1 MKKLLLLLI
10 TIFGFTV
17 NAQSLIVEDCS
28 SLTVGDVGTDLTG
41 ATVGQG
47 VWRIFAPTGT
57 PLSHMAVVDMGGAYG
72 NAFQLTG
79 PATNTGT
86 RYIYNETIA
95 DAWTSREVGNEIAEV
110 TYDFFTGPVSTS
122 KNTQRIVFFNP
133 TGGLIGG
140 ISVQM
145 DSKEVRGLA
154 RYDNAGTIQNIAFG
168 LGATAATPILLSPNT
183 WYKLGFS
190 FNKTTGEIKWKE
202 GNGLFNVSKIG
213 VSAGLNIDNLSIL
226 ATGILFTGETNT
238 TSSVGVY
245 DNITATAT
253 ATDTLL
259 ATESVEVSASNFE
272 TYPNPATYVVN
283 ISSKNNGI
291 NSVIMTDING
301 RTVKSVNVASAT
313 EAQINISD
321 LSAGVYM
328 MKITSDEGTTT
339 KKIIKE

>member
-17 NAQSLIVEDCS
+17 NAQSLLVEDCT

-72 NAFQLTG
+72 NVFQLTG
-79 PATNTGT
+79 SATNTGT

-122 KNTQRIVFFNP
+122 KNTHRVALYNSS
-133 TGGLIGG
+133 GVLIGG
-140 ISVQM
+140 ILVQM
-145 DSKEVRGLA
+145 DTKVVKGLA
-154 RYDNAGTIQNIAFG
+154 RYNNAGTIQNILFD
-168 LGATAATPILLSPNT
+168 LGATFTTPKFLDPNT

-202 GNGLFNVSKIG
+202 GTGLFDKSIIG
-213 VSAGLNIDNLSIL
+213 VSAGIDVGELDILCSAILLAADVNTVASI
-226 ATGILFTGETNT
+226 
-238 TSSVGVY
+238 GVF

-259 ATESVEVSASNFE
+259 AIDSVEVSASNFE
-272 TYPNPATYVVN
+272 TYPNPATSIVN

-291 NSVIMTDING
+291 NSVIMTDVNG
-301 RTVKSVNVASAT
+301 RTVKNVNVASVT

-321 LSAGVYM
+321 LAAGVYI
-328 MKITSDEGTTT
+328 MKIFSNEGTAT